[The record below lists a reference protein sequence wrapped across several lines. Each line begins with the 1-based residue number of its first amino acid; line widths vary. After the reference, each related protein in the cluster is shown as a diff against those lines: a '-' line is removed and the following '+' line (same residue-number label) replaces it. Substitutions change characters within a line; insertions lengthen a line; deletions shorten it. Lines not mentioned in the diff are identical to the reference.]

1 MQKYSEQ
8 LKLILVATGC
18 WSLALAIPQLHSHVL
33 GVFAK
38 FQPYVLSSAFFGLGI
53 GYLCRHLHPREN
65 DGEPSNKPP
74 LWAILL
80 IVNTIIAAAI
90 FWLGYPDGMGTA
102 LQSILMNEY
111 PQYIYFPKFLKERF
125 IPEVLSTFLLAYVFA
140 SSALIQVP
148 FGIKLRKLATEP
160 VLGQN
165 LLCIS
170 LGMILAWVAFTIIG
184 AAGLPSMCMFVVALG
199 ALLFEAKPKVATI
212 ITAAVSLVLAFSTS
226 FTRFPPDC
234 KNNGGEAF
242 CKSIWSFGANIVS
255 YPVYNKDK
263 LIATMV
269 ETNHMVTDF
278 AIASEMT
285 PEDLQILR
293 DRFFTFKLFDPLY
306 YSLPYELIE
315 FKPRNVLIVQAGMGN
330 EVATALAHGAEHVDA
345 VDDRGVLMQLG
356 DLNPAKPYQS
366 PKVTKIVRNAR
377 IFLEETQN
385 KYDLIVF
392 TGPAQEKTC
401 DFLYTVETFESAKMR
416 LEKNGRMIVAYNMPW
431 VRSRL
436 AKDLKVVFEKLDA
449 TLAMECGNYM
459 LCPKPADEKLG
470 NQMKADFVIKYGFR
484 YLKNQD
490 IVESQA
496 RKQLESSYNWPF
508 LWSASTAGLSLMD
521 LYVLNIL
528 MVVQMS
534 MVVGH
539 RKRLYGLSLNR
550 EATRPILL
558 GMAFMMGANK
568 ALISFIFTYG
578 AAPIVTVL
586 PLLVIWSTCA
596 IVGLAFMKGLK
607 LEPIIMLVASLAL
620 AILNLFCDHTTA
632 LRLAPGLRD
641 AASAAIPLL
650 PTLAAVLMAYANL
663 SKGTLLSLGCMFL
676 GFSLACTLTALP
688 VFIGVKGLDL
698 AVAVLFLLYLLTY
711 IPRLQLPGKPATPTP
726 TVSPGDA
733 KA

>member
-1 MQKYSEQ
+1 MSKYSDQ
-8 LKLILVATGC
+8 LKLILVAAGC
-18 WSLALAIPQLHSHVL
+18 WSLALAIPQLHTNVL
-33 GVFAK
+33 GVFGK

-53 GYLCRHLHPREN
+53 GYLCRHLHPLDK
-65 DGEPSNKPP
+65 DGETTNKPP
-74 LWAILL
+74 LWAILAL
-80 IVNTIIAAAI
+80 INTMIAAFI
-90 FWLGYPDGMGTA
+90 FWCGYPDGLGPA

-125 IPEVLSTFLLAYVFA
+125 IPEVLSTLLLAFVFT
-140 SSALIQVP
+140 SSSLIQVP
-148 FGIKLRKLATEP
+148 FGIKLRKLANESI
-160 VLGQN
+160 LGQN

-184 AAGLPSMCMFVVALG
+184 VAGLPSMFMFLIAYG
-199 ALLFEAKPKVATI
+199 ALLFEGKPKVATI
-212 ITAAVSLVLAFSTS
+212 VIAAISMLLAFSAAT
-226 FTRFPPDC
+226 TRFPPDSL
-234 KNNGGEAF
+234 KGGNSL
-242 CKSIWSFGANIVS
+242 CKSVWSFGANIVA

-263 LIATMV
+263 VIATIV

-278 AIASEMT
+278 ALATDAT
-285 PEDLQILR
+285 PEEIQTLR
-293 DRFFTFKLFDPLY
+293 DRFFTFRLFNPLY

-315 FKPRNVLIVQAGMGN
+315 FKPKNVLVIQAGMGN
-330 EVATALAHGAEHVDA
+330 EVAVALAHGAEHIDA
-345 VDDRGVLMQLG
+345 VDDRAILMQLG
-356 DLNPAKPYQS
+356 DLSPAHPYQS
-366 PKVTKIVRNAR
+366 EKVTKIVRNAR
-377 IFLEETQN
+377 VFLDETKN
-385 KYDLIVF
+385 KYDLIIF

-416 LEKNGRMIVAYNMPW
+416 LEKGGRLFVGYNMPW

-449 TLAMECGNYM
+449 TLAMECGNHM
-459 LCPKPADEKLG
+459 ICPPPPDEKLG
-470 NQMKADFVIKYGFR
+470 NKMKTDFVIKYGFQ

-528 MVVQMS
+528 MVAQMGLI
-534 MVVGH
+534 VGH

-558 GMAFMMGANK
+558 GMTFMMGANK

-578 AAPIVTVL
+578 TAPIVTVL

-596 IVGLAFMKGLK
+596 LIGLAFIKGLK
-607 LEPIIMLVASLAL
+607 VEPLIMLIAALAL
-620 AILNLFCDHTTA
+620 AIVNLFCDHTTA
-632 LRLAPGLRD
+632 LKFVPGVRD
-641 AASAAIPLL
+641 AASAVIPLL
-650 PTLAAVLMAYANL
+650 PTIAAVLMAYANL

-698 AVAVLFLLYLLTY
+698 AVAILFLLYLFTY
-711 IPRLQLPGKPATPTP
+711 IPRFQLPGKPATPTP
-726 TVSPGDA
+726 AVSSGDA